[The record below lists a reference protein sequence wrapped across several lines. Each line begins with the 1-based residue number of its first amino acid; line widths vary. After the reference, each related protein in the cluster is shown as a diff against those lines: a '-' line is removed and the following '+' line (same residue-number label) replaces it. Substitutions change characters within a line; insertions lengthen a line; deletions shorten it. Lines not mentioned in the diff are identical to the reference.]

1 MPSYSLAASM
11 VAAVMVACGCLSFC
25 DARAASF
32 SPPPR
37 SQPVA
42 LNLSHRA
49 FPLQPGPAAA
59 AWIPPLFDPS
69 TQWTLIVH
77 FHGLHHCVVNAV
89 GNASMSCT
97 AAQPPRVAYSLG
109 QQLDASAANALL
121 LLPEGDY

>member
-11 VAAVMVACGCLSFC
+11 VAAVMVACGCLSLC
-25 DARAASF
+25 DARAAPF
-32 SPPPR
+32 TPLPR
-37 SQPVA
+37 SQPIA

-77 FHGLHHCVVNAV
+77 FHGFHNCVVNAV